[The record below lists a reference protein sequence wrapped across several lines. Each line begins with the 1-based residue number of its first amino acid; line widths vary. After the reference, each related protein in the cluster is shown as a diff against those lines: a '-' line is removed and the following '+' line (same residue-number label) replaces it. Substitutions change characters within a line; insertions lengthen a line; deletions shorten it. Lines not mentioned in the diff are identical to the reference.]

1 MGVFAKI
8 VSAVKEIDQ
17 IKTQVENNQKNIV
30 SVWTFVDGVRKYL
43 WGDKSN
49 LIFSSTKPGAYSWT
63 VPSEYDG
70 AKVIIKY
77 SGGGGGIFNG
87 LALSAYTYGRAGNA
101 ELKEYTVVVHTGDV
115 ISGTVGSAGLDKE
128 EPNVSNGGTGYNNG
142 ASGTLIT
149 GMGGLWARGGGG
161 GGSTSLLVN
170 DDLIG
175 EASAGGGMY
184 GGRSDVTGGKGA
196 GPNGGTQGMS
206 AGNGLGATG
215 AIYDRSAGNTEAE
228 DGFVEIYFA

>member
-17 IKTQVENNQKNIV
+17 IKLQVENNQKNIV

-49 LIFSSTKPGAYSWT
+49 LIFSATNPGAYSWT

-70 AKVIIKY
+70 AKLVIKY

-87 LALSAYTYGRAGNA
+87 LTPSGYTYGRAGNA
-101 ELKEYTVVVHTGDV
+101 ELKEYAMVVHTGDV
-115 ISGTVGSAGLDKE
+115 ISGTVGSAGLDKD
-128 EPNVSNGGTGYNNG
+128 EPDASNGGTGYNNG
-142 ASGTLIT
+142 ASGAQVS
-149 GMGGLWARGGGG
+149 GFLWTRGGGG

-170 DDLIG
+170 NALIG

-184 GGRSDVTGGKGA
+184 GGMSGATGGKGA
-196 GPNGGTQGMS
+196 GPNGGTQGAS

-215 AIYDRSAGNTEAE
+215 AIFDRSSGNTAAE

>member
-17 IKTQVENNQKNIV
+17 IKVQVENNQKNIV

-49 LIFSSTKPGAYSWT
+49 LIFSATNPGTYSWT

-77 SGGGGGIFNG
+77 SGGGGGIFDG
-87 LALSAYTYGRAGNA
+87 LAPSGYTYGRAGNA
-101 ELKEYTVVVHTGDV
+101 ELKEYTLVVHTNDV
-115 ISGTVGSAGLDKE
+115 ISGVVGSAGLDKK

-142 ASGTLIT
+142 ASGAQIT
-149 GMGGLWARGGGG
+149 SIGGLWTRGGGG
-161 GGSTSLLVN
+161 GGSTSLVIN
-170 DDLIG
+170 STFIG

-184 GGRSDVTGGKGA
+184 GGATGATGGKGA
-196 GPNGGTQGMS
+196 GSNGGTQGVS
-206 AGNGLGATG
+206 AGNGLGSTG
-215 AIYDRSAGNTEAE
+215 GIYDRSAGNTAAE
-228 DGFVEIYFA
+228 NGFVEIYFA

>member
-17 IKTQVENNQKNIV
+17 IKIQVENNQKNIV

-49 LIFSSTKPGAYSWT
+49 LIFSATKPGAYSWT

-77 SGGGGGIFNG
+77 SGGGGGIFNSPTG
-87 LALSAYTYGRAGNA
+87 RAYGRAGNA

-115 ISGTVGSAGLDKE
+115 VSGIVGSAGLNKK

-142 ASGTLIT
+142 ASGTQYT
-149 GMGGLWARGGGG
+149 GIGGMWIRGGGG
-161 GGSTSLLVN
+161 GGSTSLLIN

-184 GGRSDVTGGKGA
+184 GGISGATGGKGA
-196 GPNGGTQGMS
+196 GPNGGTQGVS

-215 AIYDRSAGNTEAE
+215 AFYNDPADKADGE

>member
-77 SGGGGGIFNG
+77 SGGGGGLLDG
-87 LALSAYTYGRAGNA
+87 LAPGEPSYTRAGNA

-115 ISGTVGSAGLDKE
+115 ISGTVGSAGLNKK

-142 ASGTLIT
+142 ASGTQYT
-149 GMGGLWARGGGG
+149 GIGGLWTRGGGG
-161 GGSTSLLVN
+161 GGSTSLLIN

-175 EASAGGGMY
+175 EASAGGGMSTY
-184 GGRSDVTGGKGA
+184 LVTGGKGA
-196 GPNGGTQGMS
+196 GPNGGTAGMS